1 MKTVKHKNI
10 GRDFDDYLRD
20 EGVLGKVEAA
30 AFKRVIAFQIQQ
42 EMINKKLSKAEM
54 AKRMNTSR
62 SVLYRLLSP
71 DDTAI
76 TLNTLSNAASA
87 LGKKLR
93 IEFA

>member
-1 MKTVKHKNI
+1 MKTLKHKNI

-20 EGVLGKVEAA
+20 EGVLGEVEAA
-30 AFKRVIAFQIQQ
+30 AFKRVIAFQIRQ
-42 EMINKKLSKAEM
+42 EMIKRKLSKAEM